1 MASLLTILIYR
12 RRLQSILDPQLAFR
26 QWRLKRPCVSQVIR
40 EHIASHGGYEI
51 NTEGDAFYIA
61 FKQVSSAV
69 LCAMEIQYRLM
80 ETEWSRNILKMP
92 GCREAS
98 NMHGEPAFKGPRVR
112 MGIHWAVEGTVAHR

>member
-1 MASLLTILIYR
+1 MAIKLSQHMDLRESQMLTDHLR
-12 RRLQSILDPQLAFR
+12 NPQKGEKL
-26 QWRLKRPCVSQVIR
+26 CVAQVIR

-51 NTEGDAFYIA
+51 NTEGDAFYVA

-80 ETEWSRNILKMP
+80 ETEWSKHILKMP

-98 NMHGEPAFKGPRVR
+98 NSHGEPAFKGPRVR